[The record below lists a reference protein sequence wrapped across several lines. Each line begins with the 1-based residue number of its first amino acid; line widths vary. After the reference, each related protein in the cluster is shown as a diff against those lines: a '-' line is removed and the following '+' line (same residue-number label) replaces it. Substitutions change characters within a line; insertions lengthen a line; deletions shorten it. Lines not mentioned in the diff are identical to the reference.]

1 MTSLTDKISN
11 YGSLLTHNP
20 TSFRFLNTRTF
31 VTICQLILVI
41 FLARQLALITWQILP
56 DNNRDAAGPV
66 FSRSLSSIQQRI
78 QKEGPHSDPLA
89 QLDSLHLFGQPPKA
103 QQIAAP
109 VPEAVPVSR
118 LAVKITGLV
127 ASTIPE
133 QSLAIIRSGSTDSTY
148 RPGDTLKGT
157 QARIERIYPD
167 RVIIRNGV
175 RFESL
180 LMYPDEAQKKTHTI
194 VSAPQQQKV
203 RVSNDLRKRLQEKPS
218 SWTDI
223 VSISPVRENGELQG
237 YRINPSRDPKQFEQ
251 LGLKPNDMAVAINGY
266 DLTNT
271 REALKIIS
279 QLSNPKVTL
288 DQVSLT
294 IERDGQRFEVDLS
307 S

>member
-11 YGSLLTHNP
+11 HGSFFPHKP
-20 TSFRFLNTRTF
+20 TSFRFLNTRIL
-31 VTICQLILVI
+31 VTICQVILII
-41 FLARQLALITWQILP
+41 FLAHQLALITWQIIP
-56 DNNRDAAGPV
+56 EKNRDIVSPAFNQSMG
-66 FSRSLSSIQQRI
+66 SMQQKSS
-78 QKEGPHSDPLA
+78 KSDPLA
-89 QLDSLHLFGQPPKA
+89 QLNSLYLFGQPPKA

-127 ASTIPE
+127 ASTDPE
-133 QSLAIIRSGSTDSTY
+133 KSLAIIRTGSTDSTY

-157 QARIERIYPD
+157 QARIESIYPD
-167 RVIIRNGV
+167 RVIIRNGAG
-175 RFESL
+175 FESL
-180 LMYPDEAQKKTHTI
+180 LMYPDEAQKKPQTLSTFSHKL
-194 VSAPQQQKV
+194 PQQQKI

-218 SWTDI
+218 SWTEI
-223 VSISPVRENGELQG
+223 VSISPVREDGEIRG
-237 YRINPSRDPKQFEQ
+237 YRVNPSRHPKLFEQ
-251 LGLKPNDMAVAINGY
+251 LGLKPNDMAIAINGY

-271 REALKIIS
+271 SEALKIIS
-279 QLSNPKVTL
+279 QLPTL

>member
-1 MTSLTDKISN
+1 MSLTDKISN
-11 YGSLLTHNP
+11 HGSFLTHKP
-20 TSFRFLNTRTF
+20 TSFRFLNTRIL
-31 VTICQLILVI
+31 VTICQIILVI
-41 FLARQLALITWQILP
+41 FLAHQLALITWQIIP
-56 DNNRDAAGPV
+56 EKNNNATMPAFG
-66 FSRSLSSIQQRI
+66 RSLSSIQKQSI
-78 QKEGPHSDPLA
+78 QSDALA
-89 QLDSLHLFGQPPKA
+89 QLDSLHLFGQPPKV

-109 VPEAVPVSR
+109 APEAVPVSR

-133 QSLAIIRSGSTDSTY
+133 NSLAIIRSGSTDSTY

-157 QARIERIYPD
+157 QARIESIYPD

-180 LMYPDEAQKKTHTI
+180 LMYPDEAQKKPQALATFSHQR
-194 VSAPQQQKV
+194 PQQQKV
-203 RVSNDLRKRLQEKPS
+203 SVSNDLRKRLQEKPS
-218 SWTDI
+218 SWTEI
-223 VSISPVRENGELQG
+223 VSISPVREGGEVRG
-237 YRINPSRDPKQFEQ
+237 YRINPSRHPKAFEQ

-271 REALKIIS
+271 SEALKIIS
-279 QLSNPKVTL
+279 QLPTL